1 MGSRSWW
8 TRRPDG
14 GEPAGRRSSS
24 AHSHAAL
31 LSAVGLD
38 LPPLGSGRGGDPG
51 LFGPGSE
58 VWRIGRERALLLG
71 GGAALL
77 LQISHPL
84 VAAGVSAH
92 STFPHGAFDRLR
104 STLDATLRITFGDR
118 DQAERAAAGVR
129 ATHARVRG
137 TLGRAAGPFP
147 ASTNYDA
154 EDPELALWVHA
165 TLVVTGLDTYHRF
178 VRPIGPEARARYY
191 EEAKVFGALFG
202 ADERV
207 MPETYRSFVAYFR
220 DMVKGSTLLAGPDAM
235 RLAREILRPPL
246 PRPMVPAG
254 PLNRLITTG
263 LLPPPIR
270 EAFGLRWTARAAS
283 AFSVLASG
291 SRWTLPMVPGPL
303 RYWPHY
309 TAASRRVAAR

>member
-1 MGSRSWW
+1 MA
-8 TRRPDG
+8 RP
-14 GEPAGRRSSS
+14 RSSS
-24 AHSHAAL
+24 ARPRAPL

-129 ATHARVRG
+129 ATHAHVRG
-137 TLGRAAGPFP
+137 TLDRAVGPFP
-147 ASTNYDA
+147 AGTTYDA
-154 EDPELALWVHA
+154 EDPDLALWVHA
-165 TLVVTGLDTYHRF
+165 TLVATGLDTYHRF
-178 VRPIGPEARARYY
+178 VRPLGPDVRARYY
-191 EEAKVFGALFG
+191 EEAKAFGAVFGA
-202 ADERV
+202 DDRV
-207 MPETYRSFVAYFR
+207 MPRTYPSFVRYFR
-220 DMVKGSTLLAGPDAM
+220 DMVEGPTLVASPEAV
-235 RLAREILRPPL
+235 RLAREILHPPL
-246 PRPMVPAG
+246 PSSMAPAG
-254 PLNRLITTG
+254 PLSRLISVG
-263 LLPPPIR
+263 LLPRQIR
-270 EAFGLRWTARAAS
+270 AAFGLEWTAREAS
-283 AFSVLASG
+283 VFHALACG
-291 SRWTLPMVPGPL
+291 SRWTLPLVPGRL
-303 RYWPHY
+303 RYWAHY
-309 TAASRRVAAR
+309 AAARSRVAAP